1 MINCPV
7 MTIAR
12 LQISNL
18 RIFEQLVLEP
28 AAGINL
34 ICGSNGSGKTS
45 LLEAIYILGKGKSF
59 RSNRVQSVIRE
70 GAPCLEVVAWRAGQH
85 QLVAGIRR
93 CTHHSEIRINGQT
106 VDKLS
111 ELARQF
117 PVQLI
122 TPRSHELIERGPDV
136 RRRFLDWALFHV
148 EPGYQDLISKYQRIL
163 KQRNGALRASPKEV
177 QIWDRQLCETAES
190 LTLLRR
196 NYVDRLQER
205 VTGVLIKL
213 GVDLDIRIRLYDGWA
228 RGTDLAMQL
237 KDRLK
242 QDVNQGFTGLGAH
255 RADLQFRV
263 GNKAAAERLSR
274 GQQKLLVLALV
285 IAELELVASQQ
296 GRDSLLLVDD
306 IAAELDTRARQRAI
320 ELLADIRCQVFVSA
334 LDPGQLENMAADR
347 VFHVEQGGQ
356 LS

>member
-1 MINCPV
+1 
-7 MTIAR
+7 
-12 LQISNL
+12 
-18 RIFEQLVLEP
+18 
-28 AAGINL
+28 
-34 ICGSNGSGKTS
+34 
-45 LLEAIYILGKGKSF
+45 LGKGKSF
-59 RSNRVQSVIRE
+59 RSNRVQSIIRE
-70 GAPCLEVVAWRAGQH
+70 GAPCLDVVAWRAGQH
-85 QLVAGIRR
+85 HLVAGIRR

-111 ELARQF
+111 DLARQF

-148 EPGYQDLISKYQRIL
+148 EPGYQDQISKYQRIL
-163 KQRNGALRASPKEV
+163 KQRNGALRASPKEA
-177 QIWDRQLCETAES
+177 QIWDRQLCETAQS
-190 LTLLRR
+190 LSLLRR
-196 NYVDRLQER
+196 NYVDRLHKR
-205 VTGVLIKL
+205 VIEVLIKL
-213 GVDLDIRIRLYDGWA
+213 GLELDIGIRLYDGWA

-263 GNKAAAERLSR
+263 GNKAAADRLSR

-285 IAELELVASQQ
+285 IAELELLASSHDQ
-296 GRDSLLLVDD
+296 GSLLLVDD
-306 IAAELDTRARQRAI
+306 IAAELDDKARQRAI
-320 ELLADIRCQVFVSA
+320 NLLAEIRCQVFVTA
-334 LDPGQLENMAADR
+334 LEPGQLDHIAADR
-347 VFHVEQGGQ
+347 VFHVEQGGR